1 MIRLATVALLLVG
14 ATWAPA
20 RADDPFLRRTTTVD
34 VVDKAGPAVV
44 SITSEQLIERS
55 YGSGNPLLDQ
65 FFRNFFEP
73 RLPRTAQE
81 LGSGV
86 LVDRDRHVLTNAHVV
101 ERAARIR
108 VSLSDGREF
117 DAEVVGADAKND
129 IAVLVVKTEETLPWL
144 APGTSRDLMVG
155 EPLIAIGNPFG
166 LSHSVTTGV
175 LSAIN
180 RSLRNETHTYH
191 GFLQTDASINPGNS
205 GGPLLNAHGRLVGVN
220 TAVFHPA
227 QSQGIG
233 FAIPIDTAKRIMR
246 ELIEHGEVSPV
257 WLGLDFQD
265 LSPSLIEALGLPE
278 QTRGALINRV
288 RPESPGSRAQLRR
301 MDVVTHLDGQALDS
315 AQTFFERLESVTSDQ
330 EVELTLERAGERKTA
345 RVRAEEVPSHAIDAL
360 LAELTGLQVEA
371 QNGGGFRIQS
381 VRRGSG
387 AARVGL
393 TGGDLLLALDERAL
407 SDRDA
412 LRRATLGLRG
422 RAQAMILVQRG
433 AGRYHLALPLR

>member
-1 MIRLATVALLLVG
+1 MIRLAAVALLLVG
-14 ATWAPA
+14 TAWAPA
-20 RADDPFLRRTTTVD
+20 HSNDPFLRHTTTVD
-34 VVDKAGPAVV
+34 VVEKAGPAVV
-44 SITSEQLIERS
+44 SITSELVLERS
-55 YGSGNPLLDQ
+55 YVSGNPFFDQ
-65 FFRNFFEP
+65 YFQNFFQP
-73 RLPRTAQE
+73 RLPRTAE
-81 LGSGV
+81 TLGSGV

-117 DAEVVGADAKND
+117 DAKVVGADAKND
-129 IAVLVVKTEETLPWL
+129 LAVLAVTTEESLPWL
-144 APGTSRDLMVG
+144 TPGTSRDLMVG

-180 RSLRNETHTYH
+180 RSHRNETHTYH

-205 GGPLLNAHGRLVGVN
+205 GGPLLNAHGRLVGIT
-220 TAVFHPA
+220 TALYHPA

-257 WLGLDFQD
+257 WLGLEFQD

-288 RPESPGSRAQLRR
+288 RPESPGSRAQLQR
-301 MDVVTHLDGQALDS
+301 MDVVTHFDGQTLDS
-315 AQTFFERLESVTSDQ
+315 AQSFFERLESVTNNQ
-330 EVELTLERAGERKTA
+330 KVELTLQRDGKRKTA
-345 RVRAEEVPSHAIDAL
+345 VVHAEEVPSIVIDAL
-360 LAELTGLQVEA
+360 LAELTGLQVAE

-387 AARVGL
+387 ASRVGL
-393 TGGDLLLALDERAL
+393 TSGDLLLALDERAL
-407 SDRDA
+407 SDREA
-412 LRRATLGLRG
+412 LRRATLGIRG
-422 RAQAMILVQRG
+422 RSQAMILVQRG

>member
-1 MIRLATVALLLVG
+1 
-14 ATWAPA
+14 
-20 RADDPFLRRTTTVD
+20 
-34 VVDKAGPAVV
+34 
-44 SITSEQLIERS
+44 
-55 YGSGNPLLDQ
+55 
-65 FFRNFFEP
+65 
-73 RLPRTAQE
+73 
-81 LGSGV
+81 
-86 LVDRDRHVLTNAHVV
+86 
-101 ERAARIR
+101 
-108 VSLSDGREF
+108 F

-129 IAVLVVKTEETLPWL
+129 VAVLVVKTEEDLPWL

-175 LSAIN
+175 LSAIH
-180 RSLRNETHTYH
+180 RSLRTETYTFH

-278 QTRGALINRV
+278 QARGALINRV
-288 RPESPGSRAQLRR
+288 RPESPGSRAQLQR
-301 MDVVTHLDGQALDS
+301 MDVVTHFDGQTLDS
-315 AQTFFERLESVTSDQ
+315 AQSFFERLESVTNNQ
-330 EVELTLERAGERKTA
+330 KVELTLQRDGKRKTA
-345 RVRAEEVPSHAIDAL
+345 VVHAEEVPSIVIDAL
-360 LAELTGLQVEA
+360 LAELTGLQVTE

-387 AARVGL
+387 ASRVGL
-393 TGGDLLLALDERAL
+393 TDGDLLLALDERAL
-407 SDRDA
+407 SDREA
-412 LRRATLGLRG
+412 LRRATLGIRG
-422 RAQAMILVQRG
+422 RSQAMILVQRG